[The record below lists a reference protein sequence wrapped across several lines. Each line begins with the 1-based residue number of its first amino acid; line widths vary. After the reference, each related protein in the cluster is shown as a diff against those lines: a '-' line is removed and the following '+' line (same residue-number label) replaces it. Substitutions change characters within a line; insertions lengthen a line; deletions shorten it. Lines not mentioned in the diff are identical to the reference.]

1 MRMFFYRGTGGE
13 DVKDRDIVETVKVG
27 DDLQVG
33 FDPAYNSH
41 TLLEFPRTVSE
52 IVSSSQVD
60 TNQYYQRGLGD
71 SETETRPVKWYRQL
85 EDKYVDGRI
94 VRKDRPLYEPNLF
107 PTAYLIQSVG
117 VGSTSIFIDNC
128 KPFFNPEN
136 ENPVNR
142 DFQKDIQ
149 IVNASHE
156 YEFLAGAAATAV
168 VSIAGTITS
177 VVISDGGEGYL
188 SAPNVTIQQP
198 ISIGNTGF
206 AGIGS
211 TTIAVATATISN
223 GVVNAITVGVN
234 SGIGY
239 TSAKPPAVFIAP
251 PTYVREENT
260 IDLYEGDFGIVT
272 GVGICSNISRANGV
286 GIGIGTAVVF
296 DLYIPKGSPLRDENV
311 TSPDPISV
319 SGLTTGFFFTVSGSN
334 IGSGVT
340 SLDRAGRYVGVG
352 TTALD
357 NIFEVS
363 HHVGITTVGFGS
375 DQTDSMRRVFCR
387 VLGWNGL
394 QNTVGYS
401 TLNQGLSTSFIGD
414 YSWGRLQLTDRQVA
428 QAYTINTTN
437 GITGIKTGP
446 QVKRKAALKSEN
458 YVV

>member
-1 MRMFFYRGTGGE
+1 MCIR
-13 DVKDRDIVETVKVG
+13 DR
-27 DDLQVG
+27 
-33 FDPAYNSH
+33 
-41 TLLEFPRTVSE
+41 
-52 IVSSSQVD
+52 
-60 TNQYYQRGLGD
+60 
-71 SETETRPVKWYRQL
+71 
-85 EDKYVDGRI
+85 
-94 VRKDRPLYEPNLF
+94 
-107 PTAYLIQSVG
+107 
-117 VGSTSIFIDNC
+117 
-128 KPFFNPEN
+128 
-136 ENPVNR
+136 
-142 DFQKDIQ
+142 
-149 IVNASHE
+149 
-156 YEFLAGAAATAV
+156 
-168 VSIAGTITS
+168 
-177 VVISDGGEGYL
+177 
-188 SAPNVTIQQP
+188 
-198 ISIGNTGF
+198 
-206 AGIGS
+206 
-211 TTIAVATATISN
+211 
-223 GVVNAITVGVN
+223 
-234 SGIGY
+234 
-239 TSAKPPAVFIAP
+239 
-251 PTYVREENT
+251 
-260 IDLYEGDFGIVT
+260 
-272 GVGICSNISRANGV
+272 VGICSNISRANGV

-375 DQTDSMRRVFCR
+375 DQAESAARVFCR
-387 VLGWNGL
+387 VLDWNGL

-414 YSWGRLQLTDRQVA
+414 YSWGRLQLTDRQIA